1 MIRTI
6 LLYAGALAAAAL
18 LLQWLEYGRLMRL
31 FTPEFYVVAIAIG
44 FTLLGLWAGHALTAR
59 RAPGPF
65 ERNTAAIAA
74 LGLSPRE
81 CEILAL
87 LASGKSN
94 REMADAL
101 NISPNT
107 VKTHI
112 ARIYEKLEVQ
122 RRVQAIEKARFL
134 ALIPAR

>member
-1 MIRTI
+1 MIRTVLI
-6 LLYAGALAAAAL
+6 YASALAAAAL
-18 LLQWLEYGRLMRL
+18 ALQWLEYGRFMRL
-31 FTPEFYVVAIAIG
+31 FSNEFYVVAIAIG
-44 FTLLGLWAGHALTAR
+44 FCLMGLWAGHALTAR

-81 CEILAL
+81 CEILEL

-94 REMADAL
+94 KEMAEAL
-101 NISPNT
+101 GISPNT

-134 ALIPAR
+134 SLIPAG

>member
-1 MIRTI
+1 MVRTVLI
-6 LLYAGALAAAAL
+6 YAGALAAVAM
-18 LLQWLEYGRLMRL
+18 LLQWLEYGRVMRL

-44 FTLLGLWAGHALTAR
+44 FTMLGIWVGHALTR
-59 RAPGPF
+59 RRPPAPF
-65 ERNTAAIAA
+65 ARNTAAIAS

-94 REMADAL
+94 QEMADAL
-101 NISPNT
+101 HISPNT
-107 VKTHI
+107 VKTHL
-112 ARIYEKLEVQ
+112 ARVYEKLDVQ

-134 ALIPAR
+134 ALIPAT

>member
-1 MIRTI
+1 MIRTV

-31 FTPEFYVVAIAIG
+31 FAPEFYVTAIAIG
-44 FTLLGLWAGHALTAR
+44 FTLLGLWAGHRLTAR
-59 RAPGPF
+59 RAPAPF

-81 CEILAL
+81 CEILEL
-87 LASGKSN
+87 LASGRTN
-94 REMADAL
+94 QEMADAL
-101 NISPNT
+101 HISPNT
-107 VKTHI
+107 VKTHL
-112 ARIYEKLEVQ
+112 ARVYEKLEVE

-134 ALIPAR
+134 SLIPAS

>member
-1 MIRTI
+1 MVRTV
-6 LLYAGALAAAAL
+6 LLYAGALAVAAL

-31 FTPEFYVVAIAIG
+31 FTPEFYVSVIAIG

-59 RAPGPF
+59 RRPAPF

-81 CEILAL
+81 CEILEL
-87 LASGKSN
+87 LASGQSN
-94 REMADAL
+94 KEMAAAL
-101 NISPNT
+101 HISPNT

-134 ALIPAR
+134 ALIPAG